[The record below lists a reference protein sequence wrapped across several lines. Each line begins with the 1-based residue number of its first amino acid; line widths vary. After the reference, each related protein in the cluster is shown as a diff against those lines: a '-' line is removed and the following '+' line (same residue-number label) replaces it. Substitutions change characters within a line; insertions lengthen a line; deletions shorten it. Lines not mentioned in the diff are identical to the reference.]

1 PEAPAVQV
9 KADETGGVTVLEASA
24 TGEVKKTEVAAD
36 GTKTETV
43 VDASALNLN
52 KVEVALPPALESKP
66 LEALPKLEER
76 NLSNPNYKA
85 DEAYVP
91 PTTVPA
97 PKENAAGPTT
107 TARTETASTVQT
119 RNAALPTTTVAR
131 AVTAAGATPTTIAAV
146 VRPTLANFRIASKT
160 FGDDAFTLDPPDSNS
175 PGGFRYASSRAEVAT
190 VSATTGR
197 VTIVGAGTTTIT
209 ATQAAVRGFEAGT
222 ITATLTV
229 AKAKPTIAETKDITK
244 TFGDDPFAV
253 KDPVSN
259 STGTITYASSN
270 EDVIKQSRTTGRWVI
285 GGAGRAT
292 ITVSQA
298 ATDDFLSGTDTFIV
312 TVRKGTPDI
321 KAPTDIAKSFLDA
334 DFDLPRPTSDSKGA
348 ITYTSSDANIVSVTG
363 TKASIKSAGTATITA
378 SQAGTDDWLAASVT
392 FKVVVSTKAPTLTDF
407 ADVTKTFGDAAF
419 TLTAPKSNSAG
430 AITYASSDEKI
441 VTVGEKDGKVTVIA
455 AGSATITASQAASG
469 GFAAGSISAK
479 VTVGK
484 ADPVISD
491 LLVAD
496 KEFGDADFT
505 LKPTAKSAGKFTYST
520 DKTDVFKVD
529 ADTGVVKVV
538 GVGTATLTAKLSS
551 TANYEAGSVSASVTV
566 KKGTPVLTWS
576 LDAKTYGDA
585 PFDLVPPP
593 SSSAGKFTYSV
604 ST

>member
-1 PEAPAVQV
+1 
-9 KADETGGVTVLEASA
+9 
-24 TGEVKKTEVAAD
+24 
-36 GTKTETV
+36 
-43 VDASALNLN
+43 
-52 KVEVALPPALESKP
+52 
-66 LEALPKLEER
+66 
-76 NLSNPNYKA
+76 
-85 DEAYVP
+85 
-91 PTTVPA
+91 
-97 PKENAAGPTT
+97 
-107 TARTETASTVQT
+107 
-119 RNAALPTTTVAR
+119 
-131 AVTAAGATPTTIAAV
+131 
-146 VRPTLANFRIASKT
+146 
-160 FGDDAFTLDPPDSNS
+160 
-175 PGGFRYASSRAEVAT
+175 
-190 VSATTGR
+190 
-197 VTIVGAGTTTIT
+197 T

-222 ITATLTV
+222 ISATLTV

-484 ADPVISD
+484 ADPAISD

-505 LKPTAKSAGKFTYST
+505 LKPTAKGAGKFTYST

-529 ADTGVVKVV
+529 AETGVVKVV

-585 PFDLVPPP
+585 PFDLVPP
-593 SSSAGKFTYSV
+593 
-604 ST
+604 